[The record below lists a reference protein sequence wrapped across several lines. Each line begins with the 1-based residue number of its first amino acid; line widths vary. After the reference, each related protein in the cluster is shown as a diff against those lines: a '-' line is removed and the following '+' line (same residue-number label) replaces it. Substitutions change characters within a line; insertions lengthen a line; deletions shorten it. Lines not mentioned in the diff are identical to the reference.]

1 MLMENDAILDT
12 LSSHLTPAT
21 IQQMSAS
28 IGADPAATSKA
39 VNMALP
45 ALLGGLTRNASNP
58 AGAQALDRALNDH
71 NGSILDNLGGLLGGA
86 AGGGL
91 GGGIGGAILGH
102 IFGSR
107 RGPVEQGVGKAT
119 GLNSAQVGQL
129 LVMLAPIVMGVLGR
143 MKQQKGIDPSRL
155 PDVLQQSTRK
165 MEQQVPGAGGLAGI
179 LDSNNDGQI
188 ADDIARMGSSVL
200 GGFLKK

>member
-21 IQQMSAS
+21 IRQMSAT

-39 VNMALP
+39 VNLALP
-45 ALLGGLTRNASNP
+45 ALLAGLTRNASNP
-58 AGAQALDRALNDH
+58 QGAQALDRALNDH

-86 AGGGL
+86 AGGG
-91 GGGIGGAILGH
+91 IGGAILGH

-107 RGPVEQGVGKAT
+107 RGPVEQGVGKAS
-119 GLNSAQVGQL
+119 GLNSAQIGQL

-143 MKQQKGIDPSRL
+143 MKQQKGIDASRL

-165 MEQQVPGAGGLAGI
+165 MEQQAPGAGGLAGI

-200 GGFLKK
+200 GGFFKK